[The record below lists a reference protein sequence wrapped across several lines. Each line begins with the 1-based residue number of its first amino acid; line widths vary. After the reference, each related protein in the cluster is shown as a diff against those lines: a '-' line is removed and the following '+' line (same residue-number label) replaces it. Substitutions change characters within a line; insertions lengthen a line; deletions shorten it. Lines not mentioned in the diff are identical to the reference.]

1 VSRGDTHPPAFGG
14 RCVHPRRRLDT
25 LIIPGGKGLRVP
37 QTQRSLSV
45 LVNARPEQGALP
57 LFAPALT
64 DWLRLDCSMVAASRH
79 TGDMPMILP
88 GVIDLRTR
96 KAMLLS
102 QMMLFKPSE
111 ILASQLQN
119 VVDFRRAVR
128 FSYPNTLGP
137 MK

>member
-1 VSRGDTHPPAFGG
+1 
-14 RCVHPRRRLDT
+14 
-25 LIIPGGKGLRVP
+25 
-37 QTQRSLSV
+37 
-45 LVNARPEQGALP
+45 
-57 LFAPALT
+57 
-64 DWLRLDCSMVAASRH
+64 MVAASRH